1 MSFSLLKLY
10 QQPIKLQV
18 SIEVRR
24 EKQMGIKEKEE
35 GNYRKK
41 QKKKNNFNGKI

>member
-18 SIEVRR
+18 SLEVGRD
-24 EKQMGIKEKEE
+24 KQMGIEKERE
-35 GNYRKK
+35 EIIEKK
-41 QKKKNNFNGKI
+41 